1 MESYD
6 KIPTSDLLF
15 NVSEIIAFLSQST
28 TLERGTVIMTGTPS
42 GVAMGMK
49 DQKYLQDG
57 DEVEVSITQIGT
69 LVNKMRF
76 E

>member
-1 MESYD
+1 
-6 KIPTSDLLF
+6 
-15 NVSEIIAFLSQST
+15 
-28 TLERGTVIMTGTPS
+28 MTGTPS